1 MYLAT
6 LIIMA
11 AALIA
16 MPSMAQANLLTNP
29 GFETTTGWDRWGE
42 TEYSTAQAH
51 SGLKSGHAWTW
62 TFGDGKFEQVVSIAS
77 GVKYRASGWL
87 YADKMGN
94 GGGKAWIQVDW
105 LKADGTPT
113 GSSVT
118 SAYLTSPN
126 NKWDPYDTGWVISPS
141 DAAKAKVTY
150 IVKADAGGY
159 DNSCYF
165 DDVNFEAV
173 PEPASLL
180 LLGTGLLGLFG
191 ISRRKRS

>member
-1 MYLAT
+1 MYLAS
-6 LIIMA
+6 LV
-11 AALIA
+11 LIA
-16 MPSMAQANLLTNP
+16 AVLMVLPSTAQANLLTNP
-29 GFETTTGWDRWGE
+29 GFETTTGWACWGE
-42 TEYSTAQAH
+42 TEYSAAQAH

-62 TFGDGKFEQVVSIAS
+62 TFGDGKFEQVVNITS
-77 GVKYRASGWL
+77 GVKYKASGYL
-87 YADKMGN
+87 YADKMGA

-105 LKADGTPT
+105 LKADDTPT
-113 GSSVT
+113 GSPAT

-126 NKWDPYDTGWVISPS
+126 NKWDLYDTGWVMSPS

-150 IVKADAGGY
+150 VVKASGGGY

-165 DDVNFEAV
+165 DDVSFEAV